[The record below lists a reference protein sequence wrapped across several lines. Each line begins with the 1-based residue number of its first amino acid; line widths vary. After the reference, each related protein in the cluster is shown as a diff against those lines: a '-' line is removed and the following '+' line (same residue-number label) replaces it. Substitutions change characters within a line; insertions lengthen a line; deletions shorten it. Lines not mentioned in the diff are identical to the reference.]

1 MSMHVIHSIAI
12 RRFYTVSIIAVAV
25 AFCLAGY
32 AVSYSQSFT
41 EEFREVEALQS
52 KDTVFRIRRDGSFRF
67 GIQAGGS
74 GSYYIG
80 TLKIPRIA
88 ADLKRGLID
97 VTSGDGAG
105 YFIGAV
111 AEYLS
116 PSAAW
121 GAALKINAVDT
132 RFGNGISE
140 PLNIDSSLKYVSQT
154 KVNYLTVSPEVRYNL
169 PVDGLYLLGGI
180 DFEILTSSESRI
192 GRQFNNVGDIA
203 QLARDTTFTPNSFR
217 LGGHIGV
224 GYDMFSANLPPSLR
238 FRITPFVTAQTGSL
252 VASSLGSSWNSVI
265 GNAGI
270 ALKLSFDNVT
280 DSIIPYNPNYV
291 EPPRYLA
298 SAQYERGISFAE
310 APVVSRK
317 IEVLDLT
324 VSSIE
329 IPEEET
335 PRIQTI
341 ASRQPEQSDTPVRSG
356 GETIAATEI
365 PSISNSETLRQEI
378 NSSETTPAVKITAN
392 GEIKHFSFSASTSLN
407 LGAEAQKYLDAVA
420 EYLKANPRS
429 VVRVV
434 GHSDNAGSST
444 EQQTLSE
451 RRAQQAMEYLRR
463 KGIAQGRIFPSAKG
477 AREPLADNA
486 TEQGRRRNRRVDI
499 RVEQ

>member
-1 MSMHVIHSIAI
+1 MNVAHSIAI
-12 RRFYTVSIIAVAV
+12 RRFYAASIIVVTV

-80 TLKIPRIA
+80 SLKIPRIA

-105 YFIGAV
+105 YFIGAA
-111 AEYLS
+111 AEYLP

-121 GAALKINAVDT
+121 GAALKINAIDI
-132 RFGNGISE
+132 RLGNGFSE

-154 KVNYLTVSPEVRYNL
+154 KVNYLTVSPELRYNL
-169 PVDGLYLLGGI
+169 PIDGLYLIGGL
-180 DFEILTSSESRI
+180 DFEILTSSESKI
-192 GRQFNNVGDIA
+192 GRQFNNIGDIV
-203 QLARDTTFTPNSFR
+203 QLARDTTFAPQPFR
-217 LGGHIGV
+217 VGGHIGL
-224 GYDMFSANLPPSLR
+224 GYDIFSANLPPSLR
-238 FRITPFVTAQTGSL
+238 FRITPFITAQGGSL
-252 VASSLGSSWNSVI
+252 VNSSLGSSWNSI
-265 GNAGI
+265 TGKAGI
-270 ALKLSFDNVT
+270 AFKLSFDNVT
-280 DSIIPYNPNYV
+280 DSIIPYDPNYA

-298 SAQYERGISFAE
+298 SAQYERGITIAE
-310 APVVSRK
+310 SPTLRK

-329 IPEEET
+329 IPDEET
-335 PRIQTI
+335 PKIQTI
-341 ASRQPEQSDTPVRSG
+341 VSRQPEQSETPVRNG

-365 PSISNSETLRQEI
+365 PDISNKETVGQQI
-378 NSSETTPAVKITAN
+378 NSSETTPALKITPN
-392 GEIKHFSFSASTSLN
+392 GEIKHFSFSTSTSLN
-407 LGAEAQKYLDAVA
+407 LGADARQYLDAVA

-429 VVRVV
+429 VVRIV
-434 GHSDNAGSST
+434 GHSDNAGGST